1 MQPTLGVAPATH
13 VYLYAALSPVGPCF
27 PGGMKLVSLY
37 ADPHYV
43 SAWHGG
49 TGGYKVGSCAL
60 ISIYYLTYY
69 INVTVR
75 RVRYSYSL
83 N

>member
-13 VYLYAALSPVGPCF
+13 VYLYAVLSPVGPYF
-27 PGGMKLVSLY
+27 PGGMKPVSLY

-43 SAWHGG
+43 RAWPGG

-60 ISIYYLTYY
+60 L
-69 INVTVR
+69 
-75 RVRYSYSL
+75 SYQL
-83 N
+83 